1 MIRTNRGIPAFNE
14 NSVLKLIMACGSGF
28 VIYHLIRVTIMV
40 AGGSEIIFPE
50 RFEANIALPPVSGFL
65 PKAWTILTYFWTHS
79 GFWLLFSNMVWLY
92 AFGSLVQMLVGH
104 KQVIPLF
111 VYSGIMGGIFYELG
125 QLIPGQYFSMAGV
138 MVGAQGGVVGL
149 AVAAITLAPSYKFYL
164 SETMRIP
171 LGLVAVIFF
180 ALQLM
185 NANIS
190 HQGAPLC
197 ILIGGAVMGYLY
209 VVLLRKGYQPGMW
222 VYNMIS
228 GVNNKFDIPEN
239 AHVNRKNTRRN
250 KTMSLYQ
257 PKPSQGITQ
266 SKIDEIL
273 DKINQK
279 GYDSLSKDD
288 KETLMKAS
296 GKK

>member
-1 MIRTNRGIPAFNE
+1 
-14 NSVLKLIMACGSGF
+14 
-28 VIYHLIRVTIMV
+28 
-40 AGGSEIIFPE
+40 
-50 RFEANIALPPVSGFL
+50 
-65 PKAWTILTYFWTHS
+65 
-79 GFWLLFSNMVWLY
+79 
-92 AFGSLVQMLVGH
+92 
-104 KQVIPLF
+104 
-111 VYSGIMGGIFYELG
+111 
-125 QLIPGQYFSMAGV
+125 
-138 MVGAQGGVVGL
+138 
-149 AVAAITLAPSYKFYL
+149 
-164 SETMRIP
+164 
-171 LGLVAVIFF
+171 
-180 ALQLM
+180 M

-222 VYNMIS
+222 AYNLMS

-296 GKK
+296 GKR